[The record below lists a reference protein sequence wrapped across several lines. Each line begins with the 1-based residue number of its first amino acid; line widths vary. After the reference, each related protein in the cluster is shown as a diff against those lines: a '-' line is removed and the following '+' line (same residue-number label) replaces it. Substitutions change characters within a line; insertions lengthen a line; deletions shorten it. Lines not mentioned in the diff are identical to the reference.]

1 MSVSFSPL
9 IIFGGYLFALALATA
24 AALWFF
30 VKNIS
35 QLRWDINE
43 KSKVGVDALKR
54 RHLVL
59 KEDVNAAERD
69 EQRSFQIYGVAKSL
83 AESLSWKDM
92 APRLSQ
98 GIQKI
103 FGAYEF
109 LLYALEE
116 NGSWTQLQ
124 RRGNWAKE
132 PPVSDIGVVQPG
144 LLHPPHIQEIV
155 PIQAVPVYS
164 EAEGERRRSGIL
176 FLKSDKAPTQEH
188 LDAAEEV
195 GAQLGVALAKALL
208 FNQMELHSR
217 LDGLTGTLRRQP
229 FMDRLNE
236 ELKRAEAFHTPFSLM
251 MVDIDHFK
259 SVNDG
264 HGHAAGD
271 AVLSRV
277 GQILRE
283 SIYETDVVGRYGGEE
298 FIILLPRADA
308 AGVMRKAEALRQRF
322 EREVIPSGFE
332 NLKVTVSI
340 GLAHFPKDGK
350 GAEELIGSAD
360 RALYRAKQT
369 GRNRV
374 VAA

>member
-1 MSVSFSPL
+1 MMPSLSPNL
-9 IIFGGYLFALALATA
+9 LFLGYLGVLAAATA
-24 AALWFF
+24 GIVGYFLSRMARLRHEILE
-30 VKNIS
+30 KNK
-35 QLRWDINE
+35 LGLE
-43 KSKVGVDALKR
+43 ALKR
-54 RHLVL
+54 KHLILRDEVA
-59 KEDVNAAERD
+59 KRERE
-69 EQRSFQIYGVAKSL
+69 EQRSLQIYGVAKSL

-109 LLYALEE
+109 LLYAVDES
-116 NGSWTQLQ
+116 GAWRQLV
-124 RRGNWAKE
+124 RRGKWAKD
-132 PPVSDIGVVQPG
+132 PPVSDIGVVQAG

-164 EAEGERRRSGIL
+164 DVEGGRRRSGIL
-176 FLKSDKAPTQEH
+176 FLKSDQTPTQDH

-236 ELKRAEAFHTPFSLM
+236 ELKRAEVFHTPFSMM

-271 AVLSRV
+271 AVLARV

-298 FIILLPRADA
+298 FIILLPRAES
-308 AGVMRKAEALRQRF
+308 AGVLRKAEALRLRF
-322 EREVIPSGFE
+322 EKEIIQSGFE

-340 GLAHFPKDGK
+340 GVSHFPKDGR
-350 GAEELIGSAD
+350 GGEELIASAD
-360 RALYRAKQT
+360 RALYRAKQS

>member
-1 MSVSFSPL
+1 MSGLPPTTFFAIYVSVL
-9 IIFGGYLFALALATA
+9 VAWTAFGVWFMNKKIGRLKWEMEEKNKTGIEAL
-24 AALWFF
+24 
-30 VKNIS
+30 
-35 QLRWDINE
+35 
-43 KSKVGVDALKR
+43 R
-54 RHLVL
+54 RQHMVL
-59 KEDVNAAERD
+59 KEQVAKGERD
-69 EQRSFQIYGVAKSL
+69 EQTSFLIYGVAKSL
-83 AESLSWKDM
+83 AESISWKDM

-103 FGAYEF
+103 FEAYEF
-109 LLYALEE
+109 LLYAVDEH
-116 NGSWTQLQ
+116 GAWTQLQ

-132 PPVSDIGVVQPG
+132 PPVSDLSAVQAG

-164 EAEGERRRSGIL
+164 EADGQRKRSGIL
-176 FLKSDKAPTQEH
+176 FLKSDKAPTQDH
-188 LDAAEEV
+188 LDMAEEV

-217 LDGLTGTLRRQP
+217 QDGLTGTLRRQP

-236 ELKRAEAFHTPFSLM
+236 ELKRAEVFHTPFSLL

-271 AVLSRV
+271 AVLART
-277 GQILRE
+277 GQLLRE
-283 SIYETDVVGRYGGEE
+283 SFYETDVVGRYGGEE
-298 FIILLPRADA
+298 FIVLLPRADA
-308 AGVMRKAEALRQRF
+308 AGVLRKAEALRQRF
-322 EREVIPSGFE
+322 ENEVITSGFE
-332 NLKVTVSI
+332 TLRVTVSI
-340 GLAHFPKDGK
+340 GLSHFSKDGRT
-350 GAEELIGSAD
+350 AEDLIASAD